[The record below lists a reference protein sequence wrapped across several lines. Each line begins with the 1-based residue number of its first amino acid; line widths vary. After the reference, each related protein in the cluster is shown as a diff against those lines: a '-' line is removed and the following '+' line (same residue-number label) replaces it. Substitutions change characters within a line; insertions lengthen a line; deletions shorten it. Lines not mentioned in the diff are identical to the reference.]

1 MAPHEML
8 INASKKTLWMP
19 FICKNIAPM
28 KLRSFGILLFILVIG
43 SVEVRAQA
51 TWTGGGGDTNWSTS
65 LNWLSDTPPVSS
77 FSSTVLFSGSSPFV
91 STLDSSYQ
99 LDALTVQNGAGSLSL
114 VNASASTLTILGSFT
129 DDSANAVGVNLPLL
143 GSMNLVQNGAG
154 TLTIGGTG
162 NTYSGN
168 TIVTAGTLTDSN
180 PGAFSSASGI
190 EVGAGAILN
199 VGFNETISYLDNYL
213 GSGGSVVLATGV
225 ALTINGGFSTTFP
238 GVISGAGGITTSNVG
253 TLTLTGANTYTGPTV
268 IGVNTGINLGG
279 GGAIG
284 SIVSNVSG
292 AGSLSFNTSTNS
304 TYAGTLSGALNVVQ
318 QGTGTTTL
326 AGANSYTGPTTV
338 NFGILQAG
346 SASAFGNLSHVTLNG
361 SGILDLNGNNEAI
374 AVLNSSSASSQVT
387 LGSGTLTFG
396 PTLSSSNFAGVI
408 SGTGAINYANPN
420 VSVMVLTGANTYSGG
435 TTIGANDTVV
445 LENTTGSGIG
455 TGTVTLA
462 GGVLQIGSLSTN
474 GIPGSQTITGNG
486 TLTFARTD
494 TTSYSNIINGGV
506 SVTVDRGTVSLS
518 GTNAYTGPTTI
529 FDSTLNAGS
538 ATALG
543 NLSDVSLSTSATLGL
558 NGIALTIG
566 SLTGDA
572 TSFVGLGN
580 GTLTTGGSNNAT
592 TFAGSISGTGGLN
605 ITGSG
610 STTLT
615 GTSTYTGGTTVEAGE
630 LFLGS
635 STIGAFGSII
645 SGPVGLGTLTFDDA
659 TELSPAADV
668 VLSNAIVL
676 NGGTRIENDDGGTFN
691 MTLTGPVS
699 GTNGFEWCTWS
710 NFALTYNNTFSGGI
724 DMREGTLLLG
734 SDTAAGTGQIILDT
748 GTILSAYGGPGIAR
762 NIPNDINLNGSSAQ
776 LGNNDGDFITM
787 GGTISG
793 TSSLTYQGGT
803 GGTLTLDGANSGYSG
818 TFTISS
824 GTVIAGNTLAFGPS
838 GNHVNLTGGAGLNV
852 MGGVSVTNPLTFSGT
867 ANVLSGNGTI
877 STLVTADSSVIIAPS
892 ASPGGGPGNLTFG
905 NVLQIHPGATI
916 DFNLYNATGAA
927 GTGFNLITANAGFD
941 LTTATP
947 GSITFNLSSINASGG
962 SANAINFNAGNSYSW
977 MFATTPTIIAGF
989 NANDFNLVTSGF
1001 TNGTGGGAFSFSESG
1016 GDQMFLNFTPV
1027 PEPSTWALMAAGVLA
1042 LVPLAVLRR
1051 RAAVVDQKP

>member
-1 MAPHEML
+1 
-8 INASKKTLWMP
+8 
-19 FICKNIAPM
+19 M
-28 KLRSFGILLFILVIG
+28 KLRSLGTLLSILVIG
-43 SVEVRAQA
+43 SVEAHAQA

-65 LNWLSDTPPVSS
+65 LNWLSGTPPVSS
-77 FSSTVLFSGSSPFV
+77 FSTIVLFSGSSPFT

-99 LDALTVQNGAGSLSL
+99 LNSLTVQSGAGALSL
-114 VNASASTLTILGSFT
+114 LNSSGSSLTISAAFT
-129 DDSANAVGVNLPLL
+129 DNSANAVSVNIPLL
-143 GSMNLVQNGAG
+143 STMNLIQTGAG

-162 NTYSGN
+162 NTYSGY
-168 TIVTAGTLTDSN
+168 TVVAAGTLTDAN
-180 PGAFSSASGI
+180 AGAFSSASGV
-190 EVGAGAILN
+190 EVGSGAILN

-213 GSGGSVVLATGV
+213 GSGGSVVVASGV

-279 GGAIG
+279 GGTTG

-292 AGSLSFNTSTNS
+292 AGSLSFDTSTSS
-304 TYAGTLSGALNVVQ
+304 TYAGILSGGLNVVH

-326 AGANSYTGPTTV
+326 TGANSYTGPTTV
-338 NFGILQAG
+338 NFGTLQAG

-361 SGILDLNGNNEAI
+361 SGILDLNGFNETI

-396 PTLSSSNFAGVI
+396 PTFSSSNFAGVV
-408 SGTGAINYANPN
+408 SGSGAINYANPDG
-420 VSVMVLTGANTYSGG
+420 SVLLFTNGNTYSGG
-435 TTIGANDTVV
+435 TTIGTNDTVV

-474 GIPGSQTITGNG
+474 GIMGSQTITGNG

-494 TTSYSNIINGGV
+494 TNSYSNLISGGV
-506 SVTVDRGTVSLS
+506 NVSVPSGTVTLS
-518 GTNAYTGPTTI
+518 GANTYTGTTSI
-529 FDSTLNAGS
+529 FNSTLNAGS

-543 NLSDVSLSTSATLGL
+543 NLSDVSLSTGATLGL
-558 NGIALTIG
+558 NGNSLTIG

-572 TSFVGLGN
+572 TSLVSLGS
-580 GTLTTGGSNNAT
+580 GTLTTGGSNNT
-592 TFAGSISGTGGLN
+592 TTYDGIITGTGGLN

-615 GTSTYTGGTTVEAGE
+615 GASTYTGGTTVETGE
-630 LFLGS
+630 LFLGG
-635 STIGAFGSII
+635 STIGAFGNII
-645 SGPVGLGTLTFDDA
+645 SGPVGTGILTFDDA
-659 TELSPAADV
+659 TELSPSADV

-676 NGGTRIENDDGGTFN
+676 NGGTRIENDDGGTYN

-748 GTILSAYGGPGIAR
+748 GTILSAYGGPGITR
-762 NIPNDINLNGSSAQ
+762 DIPNDINLNGSSAQ
-776 LGNNDGDFITM
+776 LGNNDSNFITM
-787 GGTISG
+787 DGTISG
-793 TSSLTYQGGT
+793 TSALTYQGGS
-803 GGTLTLDGANSGYSG
+803 GGTLTLNGANSLYSG

-838 GNHVNLTGGAGLNV
+838 ANPVNLTGGAGLNV
-852 MGGVSVTNPLTFSGT
+852 MNGVSVTNPLTFSGT
-867 ANVLSGNGTI
+867 GNVLSGNGTI
-877 STLVTADSSVIIAPS
+877 STLVTANGSVIIDPT

-947 GSITFNLSSINASGG
+947 GSITFNLSSINSAGG

-977 MFATTPTIIAGF
+977 MFATTPTTIAGF

-1001 TNGTGGGAFSFSESG
+1001 TNGTGGGTFSFSESG
-1016 GDQMFLNFTPV
+1016 NDQMFLNFTPV

-1042 LVPLAVLRR
+1042 VVPLALRRR
-1051 RAAVVDQKP
+1051 RAARP